1 MRLPKR
7 KSPKKNNMSQ
17 LFFSKA
23 GFDIF
28 LKAFFNYIVWKHAL
42 ETMPI
47 GNKKKVHRKHFND
60 IGNKICASETVTCH
74 RKHFSNDRSE
84 TLNCVSN
91 RIPLFPNYD
100 IWLESQFNVSNIL
113 ILLPID
119 LYVYI
124 LPLLCSIQYI

>member
-1 MRLPKR
+1 M
-7 KSPKKNNMSQ
+7 
-17 LFFSKA
+17 
-23 GFDIF
+23 
-28 LKAFFNYIVWKHAL
+28 
-42 ETMPI
+42 
-47 GNKKKVHRKHFND
+47 
-60 IGNKICASETVTCH
+60 CASETVTCH